1 MLCTLLGS
9 HEDVLCHH
17 ELFNPRGVF
26 YALELRDGSFD
37 LGRDRASGIAI
48 RSASSSA
55 SGRPTSGT
63 RTSGSR

>member
-17 ELFNPRGVF
+17 ELFNPRGVY
-26 YALELRDGSFD
+26 YALELRDGTFD
-37 LGRDRASGIAI
+37 LGGIASGIAI

-63 RTSGSR
+63 RMSGSR